1 MLLNRIWI
9 LLFVISMAM
18 ACGKAFIFHDL
29 NIFKVIVEGLFETV
43 KGGFEM
49 VNSLTGALCLWMGM
63 MNIGEKAGVVNI
75 LSKLVSPLFS
85 RLFPE
90 IPKGHPAAGAIMLN
104 YSANMLGLDNA
115 ATPIGLKAMKFLQ
128 ELNPSK
134 DTASNAQI
142 MFLVLNTSGLT
153 IIPVSI
159 IAYRSSS
166 GSVNPTDV
174 FMPILF
180 ATYCSTITGLILVS
194 IKQKL
199 NLFNPVVFAYIGGM
213 SALIFGLLTWCIYHP
228 ESITTVSDFVGNFV
242 LFGTI
247 VSFIVL
253 GAIRKVNIYESFV
266 EGAKGGFEIAIGILP
281 FVIAILAAVSVFRS
295 SGAMQALFDGIGY
308 VLTALGVTSL
318 AFIDALPVAFMKPFS
333 GPGARAMMLEVFQSK
348 GVDSFAG
355 KLASTFQGCTDTT
368 FYILAVYFGSVGITR
383 IRYAAKLGLAADFVG
398 IMASIFLAYLFYK

>member
-1 MLLNRIWI
+1 
-9 LLFVISMAM
+9 MAM

-49 VNSLTGALCLWMGM
+49 VISLTGALCLWMGM
-63 MNIGEKAGVVNI
+63 MTIGEKAGIVNI

-228 ESITTVSDFVGNFV
+228 QSITTVSDFVGNFV

-308 VLTALGVTSL
+308 ILTAMGVTSL

>member
-9 LLFVISMAM
+9 SLFVISMAM
-18 ACGKAFIFHDL
+18 ACGKAFIFNDL

-49 VNSLTGALCLWMGM
+49 VISLTGALCLWMGM
-63 MNIGEKAGVVNI
+63 MNIGEKAGIVNI

-166 GSVNPTDV
+166 GSANPTDV

>member
-9 LLFVISMAM
+9 SLFVISMAM

-49 VNSLTGALCLWMGM
+49 VISLTGALCLWMGM
-63 MNIGEKAGVVNI
+63 MTIGEKAGIVNI

-228 ESITTVSDFVGNFV
+228 QSITTVSDFVGNFV

-308 VLTALGVTSL
+308 VLTAMGVTSL

>member
-49 VNSLTGALCLWMGM
+49 VISLTGALCLWMGM
-63 MNIGEKAGVVNI
+63 MNIGEKAGIVNI

>member
-9 LLFVISMAM
+9 SLFVISMAM

-29 NIFKVIVEGLFETV
+29 NIFKVIVEGLFESV

-49 VNSLTGALCLWMGM
+49 VISLTGALCLWMGM
-63 MNIGEKAGVVNI
+63 MNIGEKAGIVNI

-166 GSVNPTDV
+166 GSANPTDV

-308 VLTALGVTSL
+308 ILTAIGVTSL

>member
-1 MLLNRIWI
+1 
-9 LLFVISMAM
+9 MAM

-49 VNSLTGALCLWMGM
+49 VISLTGALCLWMGM
-63 MNIGEKAGVVNI
+63 MNIGEKAGIVNI

>member
-9 LLFVISMAM
+9 TLFVISMAM

-49 VNSLTGALCLWMGM
+49 VISLTGALCLWMGM
-63 MNIGEKAGVVNI
+63 MNIGEKAGIVNI

-166 GSVNPTDV
+166 GSANPTDV

-308 VLTALGVTSL
+308 ILTAIGVTSL

>member
-9 LLFVISMAM
+9 SLFVISMAM

-49 VNSLTGALCLWMGM
+49 VISLTGALCLWMGM
-63 MNIGEKAGVVNI
+63 MTIGEKAGIVNI

-213 SALIFGLLTWCIYHP
+213 SALILGLLTWCIYHP
-228 ESITTVSDFVGNFV
+228 QSITTVSDFVGNFV

-308 VLTALGVTSL
+308 VLTAMGVTSL

>member
-9 LLFVISMAM
+9 SLFVISMAM

-49 VNSLTGALCLWMGM
+49 VISLTGALCLWMGM
-63 MNIGEKAGVVNI
+63 MNIGEKAGIVNI

-166 GSVNPTDV
+166 GSANPTEV

-228 ESITTVSDFVGNFV
+228 ESITAVSDFVGNFV

-308 VLTALGVTSL
+308 ILTAIGVTSL

>member
-9 LLFVISMAM
+9 SLFVISMAM

-49 VNSLTGALCLWMGM
+49 VISLTGALCLWMGM
-63 MNIGEKAGVVNI
+63 MTIGEKAGIVNI

-199 NLFNPVVFAYIGGM
+199 NLFNPVVFTYIGGM

-228 ESITTVSDFVGNFV
+228 QSITTVSDFVGNFV

-308 VLTALGVTSL
+308 ILTAMGVTSL

>member
-1 MLLNRIWI
+1 
-9 LLFVISMAM
+9 MAM

-49 VNSLTGALCLWMGM
+49 VISLTGALCLWMGM
-63 MNIGEKAGVVNI
+63 MNIGEKAGIVNI

-166 GSVNPTDV
+166 GSANPTDV

-308 VLTALGVTSL
+308 ILTAIGVTSL

>member
-9 LLFVISMAM
+9 SLFVISMAM

-29 NIFKVIVEGLFETV
+29 SIFKVIVEGLFETV

-49 VNSLTGALCLWMGM
+49 VISLTGALCLWMGM
-63 MNIGEKAGVVNI
+63 MNIGEKAGIVNI

-166 GSVNPTDV
+166 GSANPTEV

-308 VLTALGVTSL
+308 ILTAIGVTSL

>member
-1 MLLNRIWI
+1 
-9 LLFVISMAM
+9 MAM

-49 VNSLTGALCLWMGM
+49 VISLTGALCLWMGM
-63 MNIGEKAGVVNI
+63 MTIGEKAGIVNI

-228 ESITTVSDFVGNFV
+228 QSITTVSDFVGNFV

-308 VLTALGVTSL
+308 VLTAMGVTSL

>member
-1 MLLNRIWI
+1 
-9 LLFVISMAM
+9 
-18 ACGKAFIFHDL
+18 
-29 NIFKVIVEGLFETV
+29 
-43 KGGFEM
+43 
-49 VNSLTGALCLWMGM
+49 
-63 MNIGEKAGVVNI
+63 MNIGEKAGIVNI

>member
-9 LLFVISMAM
+9 SLFVISMAM

-49 VNSLTGALCLWMGM
+49 VISLTGALCLWMGM
-63 MNIGEKAGVVNI
+63 MNIGEKAGIVNI

-166 GSVNPTDV
+166 GSANPTDV

>member
-1 MLLNRIWI
+1 M
-9 LLFVISMAM
+9 VM

-49 VNSLTGALCLWMGM
+49 VISLTGALCLWMGM
-63 MNIGEKAGVVNI
+63 MNIGEKAGIVNI

-166 GSVNPTDV
+166 GSANPTEV

-308 VLTALGVTSL
+308 ILTAIGVTSL

>member
-9 LLFVISMAM
+9 SLFVISMAM

-49 VNSLTGALCLWMGM
+49 VISLTGALCLWMGM
-63 MNIGEKAGVVNI
+63 MNIGEKAGIVNI

-308 VLTALGVTSL
+308 ILTAIGVTSL

>member
-1 MLLNRIWI
+1 
-9 LLFVISMAM
+9 M

-49 VNSLTGALCLWMGM
+49 VISLTGALCLWMGM
-63 MNIGEKAGVVNI
+63 MNIGEKAGIVNI

>member
-1 MLLNRIWI
+1 
-9 LLFVISMAM
+9 MAM
-18 ACGKAFIFHDL
+18 ACGKAFIFNDL

-49 VNSLTGALCLWMGM
+49 VISLTGALCLWMGM
-63 MNIGEKAGVVNI
+63 MNIGEKAGIVNI

-166 GSVNPTDV
+166 GSANPTDV

-308 VLTALGVTSL
+308 ILTAIGVTSL

>member
-1 MLLNRIWI
+1 M
-9 LLFVISMAM
+9 VM

-49 VNSLTGALCLWMGM
+49 VISLTGALCLWMGM
-63 MNIGEKAGVVNI
+63 MNIGEKAGIVNI

-128 ELNPSK
+128 ELNPKK

-159 IAYRSSS
+159 IAYRSSG

-228 ESITTVSDFVGNFV
+228 EAITTVSDFVGNFV

-308 VLTALGVTSL
+308 VLTALGVSSL

-383 IRYAAKLGLAADFVG
+383 IRYAAKFGLAADFVG

>member
-1 MLLNRIWI
+1 M
-9 LLFVISMAM
+9 VM

-49 VNSLTGALCLWMGM
+49 VISLTGALCLWMGM
-63 MNIGEKAGVVNI
+63 MNIGEKAGIVNI

-128 ELNPSK
+128 ELNPKK

-159 IAYRSSS
+159 IAYRSSG

-228 ESITTVSDFVGNFV
+228 EAITSVSDFVGNFV

-253 GAIRKVNIYESFV
+253 GAVRKVNIYESFV

-308 VLTALGVTSL
+308 VLTALGVSSL

-383 IRYAAKLGLAADFVG
+383 IRYAAKFGLAADFVG

>member
-1 MLLNRIWI
+1 
-9 LLFVISMAM
+9 MAM

-49 VNSLTGALCLWMGM
+49 VISLTGALCLWMGM
-63 MNIGEKAGVVNI
+63 MNIGEKAGIVNI

-355 KLASTFQGCTDTT
+355 KLASTLQGCTDTT
-368 FYILAVYFGSVGITR
+368 FYILAVYFGSVKVTDT
-383 IRYAAKLGLAADFVG
+383 RYAALAGIICDIIGGLVAIFV
-398 IMASIFLAYLFYK
+398 SYLFFA

>member
-9 LLFVISMAM
+9 TLFVISMAM

-49 VNSLTGALCLWMGM
+49 VISLTGALCLWMGM
-63 MNIGEKAGVVNI
+63 MNIGEKGGIVNI

-166 GSVNPTDV
+166 GSANPTDV

-308 VLTALGVTSL
+308 ILTAIGVTSL

>member
-1 MLLNRIWI
+1 
-9 LLFVISMAM
+9 MAM
-18 ACGKAFIFHDL
+18 ACGKAFIFNDL
-29 NIFKVIVEGLFETV
+29 NIFKVIVEGLFESV

-49 VNSLTGALCLWMGM
+49 VISLTGALCLWMGM
-63 MNIGEKAGVVNI
+63 MSIGEKAGIVNI

-128 ELNPSK
+128 ELNPKK

-159 IAYRSSS
+159 IAYRSSG

-213 SALIFGLLTWCIYHP
+213 SLLIFGLLTWCIYHP
-228 ESITTVSDFVGNFV
+228 DTITVVSDFVGNFV

-308 VLTALGVTSL
+308 VLTALGVSSL

-368 FYILAVYFGSVGITR
+368 FYILAVYFGSVGITK
-383 IRYAAKLGLAADFVG
+383 IRYAAKFGLVADFVG
-398 IMASIFLAYLFYK
+398 IIASIFLAYLFYK

>member
-1 MLLNRIWI
+1 MWRLW
-9 LLFVISMAM
+9 A
-18 ACGKAFIFHDL
+18 K
-29 NIFKVIVEGLFETV
+29 
-43 KGGFEM
+43 
-49 VNSLTGALCLWMGM
+49 SL
-63 MNIGEKAGVVNI
+63 GEKVGKNNKEAD
-75 LSKLVSPLFS
+75 K
-85 RLFPE
+85 
-90 IPKGHPAAGAIMLN
+90 
-104 YSANMLGLDNA
+104 
-115 ATPIGLKAMKFLQ
+115 
-128 ELNPSK
+128 
-134 DTASNAQI
+134 
-142 MFLVLNTSGLT
+142 
-153 IIPVSI
+153 
-159 IAYRSSS
+159 IALIR
-166 GSVNPTDV
+166 T
-174 FMPILF
+174 ILF

-295 SGAMQALFDGIGY
+295 SGAMQALFDGIGFT
-308 VLTALGVTSL
+308 LTSIGVTSL

-368 FYILAVYFGSVGITR
+368 FYILAVYFGSVGITK
-383 IRYAAKLGLAADFVG
+383 IRYAAKMGLMADFVG

>member
-1 MLLNRIWI
+1 
-9 LLFVISMAM
+9 MAM

-49 VNSLTGALCLWMGM
+49 VISLTGALCLWMGM
-63 MNIGEKAGVVNI
+63 MNIGEKAGIVNI

-166 GSVNPTDV
+166 GSANPTEV

-308 VLTALGVTSL
+308 ILTAIGVTSL

>member
-9 LLFVISMAM
+9 SLFVISMAM
-18 ACGKAFIFHDL
+18 ACGKAFIFNDL

-49 VNSLTGALCLWMGM
+49 VISLTGALCLWMGM
-63 MNIGEKAGVVNI
+63 MNIGEKGGIVNI

-166 GSVNPTDV
+166 GSANPTDV

-308 VLTALGVTSL
+308 ILTAIGVTSL

>member
-9 LLFVISMAM
+9 TLFVISMAM

-49 VNSLTGALCLWMGM
+49 VISLTGALCLWMGM
-63 MNIGEKAGVVNI
+63 MNIGEKAGIVNI

>member
-49 VNSLTGALCLWMGM
+49 VISLTGALCLWMGM

>member
-9 LLFVISMAM
+9 SLFVISMAM

-49 VNSLTGALCLWMGM
+49 VISLTGALCLWMGM
-63 MNIGEKAGVVNI
+63 MNIGEKAGIVNI

>member
-9 LLFVISMAM
+9 SLFVISMAM

-49 VNSLTGALCLWMGM
+49 VISLTGALCLWMGM
-63 MNIGEKAGVVNI
+63 MNIGEKAGIVNI

-166 GSVNPTDV
+166 GSANPTDV

-308 VLTALGVTSL
+308 ILTAIGVTSL

-348 GVDSFAG
+348 GVDSFVG